1 MALDDAVALLQ
12 ELPSLLA
19 ALPGSQAESELLDQQ
34 VHELSSTSL
43 RLLRETQSIVRATQ
57 ADRRRLTM

>member
-1 MALDDAVALLQ
+1 MALDEAVALLQ

-19 ALPGSQAESELLDQQ
+19 ALPGSRAESELLDQQ

-57 ADRRRLTM
+57 AERRRLTM